1 MKLERKILIY
11 SMFNNLFIS
20 ILKIIGGFIFD
31 LNSLFADGI
40 QTLSDFIT
48 DIVALISVK
57 VSNKKPTKYHPFG
70 FGRISYLSNLFIG
83 IILIILSIFIGI
95 NAILS
100 EYHVPSLKVLI
111 LLTIVFILK
120 LIAINIMNKN
130 SENSL
135 LLKTSIE
142 ESKMDLYATIG
153 VVIITILLQFSK
165 YIKILKYS
173 DLIGTL
179 LIACMILKMGL
190 KIIKEN
196 AFSIIGE
203 VEENI
208 ELEEKVN
215 ELLKEY
221 KGIKDKNL
229 EFIKY
234 GSYYRLNLTL
244 KLDNNLKLS
253 SIVKL
258 QKQVKHTIVKHYSLK
273 IKYVNIDVT
282 NEI

>member
-11 SMFNNLFIS
+11 SMFNNLLIA
-20 ILKIIGGFIFD
+20 ILKIIGGFIFR

-48 DIVALISVK
+48 DVVSFISVK

-70 FGRISYLSNLFIG
+70 FGRVSYLSNLFIG
-83 IILIILSIFIGI
+83 ILLILLSLFIAI
-95 NAILS
+95 NAFLS
-100 EYHVPSLKVLI
+100 EYHIPSLKVLI
-111 LLTIVFILK
+111 LLSITIVLK
-120 LIAINIMNKN
+120 IIAIKIMDKN
-130 SENSL
+130 SDDSL
-135 LLKTSIE
+135 LLKTSVE
-142 ESKMDLYATIG
+142 ESKMDLYASVG
-153 VVIITILLQFSK
+153 VFFIIILLHLSK
-165 YIKILKYS
+165 YINILKYS

-203 VEENI
+203 VEKNI

-221 KGIKDKNL
+221 KGIKNKTL

-244 KLDNNLKLS
+244 ELDSNLKLRN
-253 SIVKL
+253 IVKL
-258 QKQVKHTIVKHYSLK
+258 QKQVRSTIVKHYSLK

-282 NEI
+282 NKI

>member
-11 SMFNNLFIS
+11 SMFNNLLIA
-20 ILKIIGGFIFD
+20 ILKIIGGFIFR

-48 DIVALISVK
+48 DVVSFISVK

-70 FGRISYLSNLFIG
+70 FGRVSYLSNLFIG
-83 IILIILSIFIGI
+83 ILLILLSLFIAI
-95 NAILS
+95 NAFLS
-100 EYHVPSLKVLI
+100 EYHIPSLKVLI
-111 LLTIVFILK
+111 LLSITIVLK
-120 LIAINIMNKN
+120 IIAIKIMDKN
-130 SENSL
+130 SDDCL
-135 LLKTSIE
+135 LLKTSVE
-142 ESKMDLYATIG
+142 ESKMDLYASVG
-153 VVIITILLQFSK
+153 VFFIIILLHLSK
-165 YIKILKYS
+165 YINILKYS

-203 VEENI
+203 VEKNI

-221 KGIKDKNL
+221 KGLKNKTL

-244 KLDNNLKLS
+244 ELDSNLKLRN
-253 SIVKL
+253 IVKL
-258 QKQVKHTIVKHYSLK
+258 QKQVRSTIVKHYSLK

-282 NEI
+282 NKI

>member
-11 SMFNNLFIS
+11 SMFNNLLIA
-20 ILKIIGGFIFD
+20 ILKIIGGFIFR

-48 DIVALISVK
+48 DVVSFISVK

-70 FGRISYLSNLFIG
+70 FGRVSYLSNLFIG
-83 IILIILSIFIGI
+83 ILLIILSLFIAI
-95 NAILS
+95 NAFLS
-100 EYHVPSLKVLI
+100 EYHIPSLKVLI
-111 LLTIVFILK
+111 LLSITIVLK
-120 LIAINIMNKN
+120 IIAIKIMDKN
-130 SENSL
+130 SDDSL
-135 LLKTSIE
+135 LLKTSVE
-142 ESKMDLYATIG
+142 ESKMDLYASVG
-153 VVIITILLQFSK
+153 VFFIIILLHLSK
-165 YIKILKYS
+165 YINILKYS

-179 LIACMILKMGL
+179 LIACMILKIGL

-203 VEENI
+203 VEKNI

-221 KGIKDKNL
+221 KGIKNKTL

-244 KLDNNLKLS
+244 ELDSNLKLRN
-253 SIVKL
+253 IVKL
-258 QKQVKHTIVKHYSLK
+258 QKQVRSTIVKHYSLK

-282 NEI
+282 NKI